1 MEDKKTSTLAILTI
15 LKESSDENHII
26 TQPQLLSMLENFY
39 NVKIDRRTLYRN
51 IDSLIDFGYD
61 ISKFEDNGKGYYL
74 RERDFEPSQIF
85 LLCNAIHSSNF
96 IPSNS
101 SKEIIEK
108 LLLTQSKHFRTDYKS
123 TVYVDNKNKKENKEF
138 FLNIEIVA
146 EAIKNKKTI
155 EFNYTQYNLDKKL
168 VNRRVEP
175 YKLSPYYLIYANEKT
190 YLVGKSVNH
199 DDLTHF
205 RIDRMKNVK
214 ITNDRYIRLSKNE
227 DPYEYA
233 KTKIYMFHGND
244 ERIVIKCDMCILDNV
259 IDVFGKDVTLEA
271 SGKDQFIAYVKSSSE
286 GMKHLAVQYLDHM
299 EVLEPKE
306 IREEIKQVLKD
317 ANKKY
322 K

>member
-26 TQPQLLSMLENFY
+26 TQPQLLTMLENIY

-61 ISKFEDNGKGYYL
+61 ISKFEDNGRGYYL
-74 RERDFEPSQIF
+74 REREFEASQIF

-96 IPSNS
+96 IPTNA
-101 SKEIIEK
+101 SKEIIDK
-108 LLLTQSKHFRTDYKS
+108 LLLTQSKYFRTDYKS

-138 FLNIEIVA
+138 FLSVEIVA

-168 VNRRVEP
+168 VNRREEP
-175 YKLSPYYLIYANEKT
+175 YKLSPYYLIYVNEKT
-190 YLVGKSVNH
+190 YLVGKSPNH

-214 ITNDRYIRLSKNE
+214 TTNDRYIKLSKNE

-233 KTKIYMFHGND
+233 KTKIYMFHGDD

-259 IDVFGKDVTLEA
+259 IDIFGKDVTLEA
-271 SGKDQFIAYVKSSSE
+271 SGKDQFIAYVKSSTE
-286 GMKHLAVQYLDHM
+286 
-299 EVLEPKE
+299 
-306 IREEIKQVLKD
+306 
-317 ANKKY
+317 
-322 K
+322 